1 MYESVV
7 LFAPRCE
14 GYLSHYGEGETRPA
28 LTHPPSPRMMSG
40 PMSFSR
46 NRSAAVAK
54 DAPPVP
60 APLPAFELQELW
72 FATLRAEWASL
83 AVIPA
88 HAGGSAFEIARALA
102 EAGSRHRGTP
112 VRLVK
117 ADANDLAQTAQF
129 VDSLSRKSGGG
140 STKRGGEII
149 IAVDPVV
156 ENPLGIAIAFAAD
169 AVLVTIELG
178 VTDLASARKTIE
190 MVGRERL
197 LGCVVVDPAR

>member
-1 MYESVV
+1 M
-7 LFAPRCE
+7 
-14 GYLSHYGEGETRPA
+14 A
-28 LTHPPSPRMMSG
+28 LTHPSLPRMMLQ
-40 PMSFSR
+40 PMNFSR
-46 NRSAAVAK
+46 TRTAAAAE
-54 DAPPVP
+54 DAPPAP
-60 APLPAFELQELW
+60 SPLPTFELQELW
-72 FATLRAEWASL
+72 FATLRGEWASL

-88 HAGGSAFEIARALA
+88 HAGGSAYEIARALA

-117 ADANDLAQTAQF
+117 ADVNDLAQTAQF
-129 VDSLSRKSGGG
+129 VDSLSRKSGGS

-197 LGCVVVDPAR
+197 LGCVVIDRAR

>member
-1 MYESVV
+1 
-7 LFAPRCE
+7 
-14 GYLSHYGEGETRPA
+14 
-28 LTHPPSPRMMSG
+28 MMLG

-46 NRSAAVAK
+46 PRTAAAAK
-54 DAPPVP
+54 DAPPAP

-72 FATLRAEWASL
+72 FATLRSEWASL

-190 MVGRERL
+190 MIGRERL
-197 LGCVVVDPAR
+197 LGCVVIDPAR

>member
-1 MYESVV
+1 
-7 LFAPRCE
+7 
-14 GYLSHYGEGETRPA
+14 
-28 LTHPPSPRMMSG
+28 MMSR
-40 PMSFSR
+40 PMSFSTT
-46 NRSAAVAK
+46 RSAAATK
-54 DAPPVP
+54 DAPPMPVPVP
-60 APLPAFELQELW
+60 AFGLQELW

-129 VDSLSRKSGGG
+129 VDSLSRKSGGA

-178 VTDLASARKTIE
+178 VTDLASARKTVE
-190 MVGRERL
+190 MIGRERL
-197 LGCVVVDPAR
+197 LGCVVIDPAR

>member
-1 MYESVV
+1 
-7 LFAPRCE
+7 
-14 GYLSHYGEGETRPA
+14 
-28 LTHPPSPRMMSG
+28 MMLW

-46 NRSAAVAK
+46 TRTAALAQ

-60 APLPAFELQELW
+60 ASLPAFELQELW

-83 AVIPA
+83 AVVPA

-117 ADANDLAQTAQF
+117 ADVNDLAQTAQF

-190 MVGRERL
+190 MVGRDRL
-197 LGCVVVDPAR
+197 LGCVVIDPAR

>member
-1 MYESVV
+1 M
-7 LFAPRCE
+7 
-14 GYLSHYGEGETRPA
+14 T
-28 LTHPPSPRMMSG
+28 
-40 PMSFSR
+40 FSR
-46 NRSAAVAK
+46 TRTAAAAQQTPP
-54 DAPPVP
+54 APPAVP
-60 APLPAFELQELW
+60 TFELQELW
-72 FATLRAEWASL
+72 FSTLRAEWASL

-88 HAGGSAFEIARALA
+88 HAGGSAYEIARALA
-102 EAGSRHRGTP
+102 EAGSRHRGSP

-129 VDSLSRKSGGG
+129 VDSLSRKAGGS

-190 MVGRERL
+190 MIDRERL
-197 LGCVVVDPAR
+197 LGCVIIDRAR